1 VKRVITSAPKIRKFL
16 LIAPSLD
23 KLKNSGAL
31 LERRALIFVQELS
44 KKNKDDK
51 EAMNVEIF
59 RQDELL
65 FNVLRHELVP

>member
-1 VKRVITSAPKIRKFL
+1 M
-16 LIAPSLD
+16 
-23 KLKNSGAL
+23 
-31 LERRALIFVQELS
+31 IFVQELS
-44 KKNKDDK
+44 KKHKDDK